1 MTNQTRLNRIQI
13 NNYKNIAAAAI
24 QLQPLTV
31 LVGPNGA
38 GKSNFMDALSFV
50 ADSLQHSI
58 QLAFAN
64 RGGIAAV
71 RRKSGGHPYHIGLHF
86 RLTLADGGWAVY
98 AFDLAARPHEA
109 FSVAHERCVVQ
120 TFMGPRHEFE
130 VENGQ
135 FIREVPGIR
144 ARIEPDRL
152 ALTVVSAAEEFRP
165 VYDFL
170 TGIQQYT
177 LRSERLRALQDP
189 DPGEGNILLP
199 DGSNAAAVLRRIQRQ
214 EEYNGENNGQVY
226 ERICR
231 LLGQIVPGTTKVEAK
246 SVGRKETLEFRQN
259 VGQKHTWRF
268 DALNMSDGTL
278 RALGIL
284 LAVYQPTPASLIAI
298 EEPESTIHPAAA
310 EILMDILQ
318 DGAERSQVLIT
329 THSSDILDNK
339 SLEDEQIVAV
349 QSIDGVA
356 HITPLTETTRDL
368 IRQRLY
374 TPGELLRQNEIQ
386 VDRAYAARARK
397 EQLDLFSIPEDV

>member
-1 MTNQTRLNRIQI
+1 MAKQTRLTEIQVR
-13 NNYKNIAAAAI
+13 NYKNIAATVI
-24 QLQPLTV
+24 QLEPLTV

-38 GKSNFMDALSFV
+38 GKSNFVDALSFV
-50 ADSLQHSI
+50 ADALRHSI

-71 RRKSGGHPYHIGLHF
+71 RRKSGGHPYHIGLRF
-86 RLTLADGGWAVY
+86 KLALAEGGWADY
-98 AFDLAARPHEA
+98 AFDIAARPGEA

-120 TFMGPRHEFE
+120 PFMGPRHEFE

-135 FIREVPGIR
+135 FTREVPGIR

-152 ALTVVSAAEEFRP
+152 ALTVISAAEEFRL

-170 TGIQQYT
+170 TKIHRYT
-177 LRSERLRALQDP
+177 LRPERLRELQDP
-189 DPGEGNILLP
+189 DPGEGDVLLP
-199 DGSNAAAVLRRIQRQ
+199 DGSNAAAVLRRIKARDEQ
-214 EEYNGENNGQVY
+214 NGQVY

-231 LLGQIVPGTTKVEAK
+231 LLSQIVPDTTAVEAK

-259 VGQKHTWRF
+259 IGQHYDWRF

-284 LAVYQPTPASLIAI
+284 LAIYQPRPASLIAV

-310 EILMDILQ
+310 EILMDILL

-329 THSSDILDNK
+329 THSPDILDNK
-339 SLEDEQIVAV
+339 KLRDEQIVAV
-349 QSIDGVA
+349 QSIAGVA
-356 HITPLTETTRDL
+356 HITPLTEVARDV

-374 TPGELLRQNEIQ
+374 TPGELLRQDEIRI
-386 VDRAYAARARK
+386 DPAYATRAA
-397 EQLDLFSIPEDV
+397 EQLDLFGKLEKA